1 MRTPAV
7 RLPGRLV
14 PLLLLAVV
22 AFVWACAVPA
32 AAHDVLVASD
42 PADGATLDAPPD
54 RVVLSFSAE
63 QMPLGHAFEVL
74 DPDGVDHVVGEP
86 AVDGRDLVQELD
98 GLGPAGTW
106 TVAWRSVASDG
117 HPVSGTF
124 AFTVTNP
131 APDDG
136 AADEGAEADDDA
148 PASPEPATQSEPE
161 PAAEPDPEP
170 EGADTGTPAADEGPR
185 DAEEPATAATN
196 PLLVGGLAIGAVAAA
211 AVVLVALRRRARDG
225 EDRS

>member
-1 MRTPAV
+1 RPSRSGRSRPSRRPTSRAEHDRHPTGRRGPAGRPGSRRSTRATAYGGPDMRTPAV
-7 RLPGRLV
+7 RRPGRLV

-124 AFTVTNP
+124 AFTATNP

-136 AADEGAEADDDA
+136 
-148 PASPEPATQSEPE
+148 
-161 PAAEPDPEP
+161 
-170 EGADTGTPAADEGPR
+170 
-185 DAEEPATAATN
+185 
-196 PLLVGGLAIGAVAAA
+196 
-211 AVVLVALRRRARDG
+211 
-225 EDRS
+225 